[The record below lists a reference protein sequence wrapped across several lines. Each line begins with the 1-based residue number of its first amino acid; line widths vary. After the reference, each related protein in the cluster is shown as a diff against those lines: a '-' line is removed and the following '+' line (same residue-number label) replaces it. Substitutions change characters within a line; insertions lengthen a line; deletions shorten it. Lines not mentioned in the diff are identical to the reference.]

1 LFRFDEALMS
11 FSTGIHTF
19 LTEILSKKS
28 AIELR
33 KRFYCVRQVVKKVLK
48 SSCQNDWV
56 VIFCSFDFK
65 I

>member
-1 LFRFDEALMS
+1 MS

-48 SSCQNDWV
+48 SSCQND
-56 VIFCSFDFK
+56 
-65 I
+65 